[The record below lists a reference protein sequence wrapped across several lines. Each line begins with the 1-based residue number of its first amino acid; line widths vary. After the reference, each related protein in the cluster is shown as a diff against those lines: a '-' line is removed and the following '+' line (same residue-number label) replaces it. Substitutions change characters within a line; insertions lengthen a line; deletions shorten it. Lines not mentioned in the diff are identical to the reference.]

1 MNGTV
6 VYWCTLK
13 LEQGAKFDVEVNIHT
28 EAIIPTIMQ
37 GTSPQDIVLITAV
50 VPDPTSFTD
59 PIKKSG
65 AKCALTYVGLKPGMP
80 MQDIMINKVFIGSCT
95 NAHIEDLQIAAGIV
109 VSATLVNS
117 SIRVLDNV
125 HAMIIPGS
133 GLIKQPLSAN

>member
-1 MNGTV
+1 M

-13 LEQGAKFDVEVNIHT
+13 SDEGAKFDVEVNIHT
-28 EAIIPTIMQ
+28 E
-37 GTSPQDIVLITAV
+37 
-50 VPDPTSFTD
+50 D

-95 NAHIEDLQIAAGIV
+95 NAHIEDLWIAAGIV
-109 VSATLVNS
+109 ISATLVNS

-125 HAMIIPGS
+125 HAMIVPGL

>member
-13 LEQGAKFDVEVNIHT
+13 SDEGAKFDVEVNIHT
-28 EAIIPTIMQ
+28 EDIIPTIMR
-37 GTSPQDIVLITAV
+37 GTLPQDIVPITAV

-95 NAHIEDLQIAAGIV
+95 NAHIEDLCHGIP
-109 VSATLVNS
+109 
-117 SIRVLDNV
+117 RPPHP
-125 HAMIIPGS
+125 HAPDH
-133 GLIKQPLSAN
+133 LR